1 MVEALEDAPN
11 LAGRMFIGFPII
23 PTATGRQAVDALWL
37 SEEKGIVIFDL
48 VEGELEN
55 YQDRQ
60 DDAANAIDGRLRLD
74 RRLVDRRDLRVPI
87 HTLSFAPQCT
97 VRGEDGYLVT
107 DRASLAVELANLANW
122 ENARPDVFKAALST
136 IENVSTIRRS
146 ASARTPTA
154 GRGAIVKRLEDAIAT
169 LDPWQS
175 RAVVETIDGV
185 QRIRGLAGSG
195 KTIVLALKAAY
206 LHTLHPEWRIAI
218 TFHTRS
224 LKGAFERLVR
234 DFHIRYAGEEP
245 DWSCLEVVNAWGTPS
260 GPGIYSEF
268 CRRHRLDCLDFRA
281 AERISR
287 KDPFAG
293 ACARALA
300 AVTNSEGIYDAILV
314 DEAQDLSP
322 SFLRLC
328 YSFLKKPRRLVYAYD
343 ELQRLSGEFMPSPEK
358 LFGSKANGQPRVRL
372 RGRQDVVLRTCYRNS
387 RPILVT
393 AHAIGFGI
401 YRHPP
406 KARPSPSRT
415 GLVQM
420 FDQAS
425 LWRDVGYS
433 VKEGELADGQAVL
446 LQRDS
451 SASPAFLEE
460 HSSVEDLVQFHVFD
474 NDEEQAQWIIA
485 EIDGNLRQD
494 GLRHEDIVVINP
506 DPRTTRRKVGSIR
519 SGLLKRGIDCHL
531 AGVDTSRDTFFVT
544 DHASVTL
551 TGVYRAKGNEAAMVY
566 IVNAEA
572 GVTGTYDVASV
583 RNRLF
588 TAITRSKAWVRIA
601 GVGPAMEKLK
611 REYEQLVKNDF
622 ELRFRHP
629 TANERAEIRTVH
641 RDLSPQER
649 EKQRRRNTDL
659 KELIRDLKRGDCRID
674 DIEPNIR
681 EQLLRML
688 SEEP

>member
-37 SEEKGIVIFDL
+37 SEQKGIVIFDL

-97 VRGEDGYLVT
+97 ATGEDGYLVT

-154 GRGAIVKRLEDAIAT
+154 GRGAIVRRLEDAIAT

-268 CRRHRLDCLDFRA
+268 CRRHRLDYLDFRA

-372 RGRQDVVLRTCYRNS
+372 RGRQDIVLRTCYRNS

-401 YRHPP
+401 YRQPP
-406 KARPSPSRT
+406 KAIPGRGRT

-420 FDQAS
+420 FDHAS
-425 LWRDVGYS
+425 LWRDVGYN

-474 NDEEQAQWIIA
+474 NDEEQAQWIVA

-519 SGLLKRGIDCHL
+519 SGLLKSGINCHL

-622 ELRFRHP
+622 ELRFRYP

-659 KELIRDLKRGDCRID
+659 KELIRDLSRGDCRID